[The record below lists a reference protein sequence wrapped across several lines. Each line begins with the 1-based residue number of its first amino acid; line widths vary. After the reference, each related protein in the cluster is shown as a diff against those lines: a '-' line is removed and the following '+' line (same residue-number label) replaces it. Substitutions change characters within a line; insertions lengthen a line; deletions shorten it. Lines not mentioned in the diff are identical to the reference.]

1 MKQSNFSVR
10 QGRSRSYDALPLQRS
25 DMPMDYL
32 VSLENYTAG
41 RTIRIPENLGPTQSL
56 QGFDSTYRNI
66 IDYIVRITYRIWETN
81 DREVEY
87 IGECYSPD
95 SQVFDDYGL
104 QLGNQKIIADT
115 HHTTAAFPDIILDA
129 EEVIWAGNDQ
139 VGFHTSHLTRISGT
153 NTGSSRYGN
162 ATGKTVNFFVI
173 ANCVAL
179 QNDIFLEHVLYNT
192 SAMLQQ
198 LGIDPWEEATRLVKN
213 PPAGWPRS
221 QENWDQLRSATSP
234 AIPISQAE
242 PISGFDPDAFTR
254 EIHDNVWNRDQ
265 SAITNS
271 YAENLF
277 FEGAT
282 ERTFSGRTTYR
293 NYVNELRSVFPDL
306 QLQVDEVY
314 WMGNELDGWLISTRW
329 SAEGTHLGEGVYRSP
344 TGKTCQLW
352 GITQWEVL
360 NGVIQ
365 KEWQLFNE
373 LDLMMQILAAQ
384 TK

>member
-1 MKQSNFSVR
+1 MKQSDFALERGQS
-10 QGRSRSYDALPLQRS
+10 RSRNALPLQRP
-25 DMPMDYL
+25 DMPVNHH
-32 VSLENYTAG
+32 VSLENYTSG
-41 RTIRIPENLGPTQSL
+41 RTTRIPKDLGPAQSL
-56 QGFDSTYRNI
+56 QGFDPTYRNI

-87 IGECYSPD
+87 IGECYSLD

-104 QLGNQKIIADT
+104 QLGNQKIIVDT
-115 HHTTAAFPDIILDA
+115 HHTTSAFPDIILDA

-139 VGFHTSHLTRISGT
+139 IGFHTSHLTRISGT

-162 ATGKTVNFFVI
+162 ATGKTVNFLVL

-198 LGIDPWEEATRLVKN
+198 LGIDPWEESARLVKN

-242 PISGFDPDAFTR
+242 PITGFDPDTFTR
-254 EIHDNVWNRDQ
+254 EIHDNVWNGNQ
-265 SAITNS
+265 SAIINS
-271 YAENLF
+271 YKENLL

-282 ERTFSGRTTYR
+282 ERIFSGRTAYR
-293 NYVNELRSVFPDL
+293 HYVNELRSVFPDL

-329 SAEGTHLGEGVYRSP
+329 SAEGTHLGKGIYRSP
-344 TGKTCQLW
+344 SGKTCQMW
-352 GITQWEVL
+352 GITQWQVL
-360 NGVIQ
+360 NGIVQ

-373 LDLMMQILAAQ
+373 LDLMMQILAD
-384 TK
+384 

>member
-10 QGRSRSYDALPLQRS
+10 QGRSRSHDALPLQRS

-32 VSLENYTAG
+32 VSLENYTAS
-41 RTIRIPENLGPTQSL
+41 RTIRLPENLGPTQSL

-198 LGIDPWEEATRLVKN
+198 LGLDPWEEAARLAKK

-254 EIHDNVWNRDQ
+254 EIHDNVWNGDQ
-265 SAITNS
+265 SAIPNS
-271 YAENLF
+271 YAENMF

-282 ERTFSGRTTYR
+282 ERTFSGSTTYR

-329 SAEGTHLGEGVYRSP
+329 SAEGTHLGDGIYRSP
-344 TGKTCQLW
+344 TGRACQLW
-352 GITQWEVL
+352 GITQWQVL

-373 LDLMMQILAAQ
+373 LDLMMQILADQ

>member
-1 MKQSNFSVR
+1 MKRSDFTLERGQS
-10 QGRSRSYDALPLQRS
+10 RSRNALPLQRLN
-25 DMPMDYL
+25 MPVDHN
-32 VSLENYTAG
+32 VSLKNYTSG
-41 RTIRIPENLGPTQSL
+41 RTTRIPKDLGPAQSL
-56 QGFDSTYRNI
+56 QGFDPTYRNI

-87 IGECYSPD
+87 IGECYSLD

-104 QLGNQKIIADT
+104 QLGNQKIIVDT
-115 HHTTAAFPDIILDA
+115 HHTTSAFPDIILDA

-139 VGFHTSHLTRISGT
+139 IGFHTSHLTRISGT

-162 ATGKTVNFFVI
+162 ATGKTVNFLVI

-198 LGIDPWEEATRLVKN
+198 LGIDPWEESARLVKN

-221 QENWDQLRSATSP
+221 QKNWDQLRSATSP

-242 PISGFDPDAFTR
+242 PITGFDPDTYTR
-254 EIHDNVWNRDQ
+254 EIHDNIWNGNQ
-265 SAITNS
+265 SAIINS
-271 YAENLF
+271 YAENLL

-282 ERTFSGRTTYR
+282 ERIFSGRTAYR
-293 NYVNELRSVFPDL
+293 QYVNELRSVFPDL

-329 SAEGTHLGEGVYRSP
+329 SAEGTHLGKGIYRSP
-344 TGKTCQLW
+344 SGRTCQMW
-352 GITQWEVL
+352 GITQWQVL
-360 NGVIQ
+360 NGIVQ

-373 LDLMMQILAAQ
+373 LDLMMQILAD
-384 TK
+384 

>member
-1 MKQSNFSVR
+1 MKQSDFPVR
-10 QGRSRSYDALPLQRS
+10 QGRSRSHDALPLQRS

-32 VSLENYTAG
+32 VSLGNYTSG
-41 RTIRIPENLGPTQSL
+41 YTIRIPENLGTTQSL
-56 QGFDSTYRNI
+56 QGFDPTYRNI

-139 VGFHTSHLTRISGT
+139 IGFHTSHLTRISGT

-198 LGIDPWEEATRLVKN
+198 LGIDPWEKATRLVKN

-254 EIHDNVWNRDQ
+254 EIHDNVWNGDQ
-265 SAITNS
+265 SVITNS
-271 YAENLF
+271 YAQNLF

-282 ERTFSGRTTYR
+282 ERTFSGRTAYR
-293 NYVNELRSVFPDL
+293 SYVNELRSVFPDL

-344 TGKTCQLW
+344 TDKTCQLW

>member
-10 QGRSRSYDALPLQRS
+10 QGRSRSHDALPLQRS

-32 VSLENYTAG
+32 VSLGNYTSG
-41 RTIRIPENLGPTQSL
+41 CTIRIPENLGTTQSL
-56 QGFDSTYRNI
+56 QGFDPTYRNI

-139 VGFHTSHLTRISGT
+139 IGFHTSHLTRISGT

-254 EIHDNVWNRDQ
+254 EIHDNVWNGDQ
-265 SAITNS
+265 SVITNS
-271 YAENLF
+271 YAQNLF

-282 ERTFSGRTTYR
+282 ERTFSGSTAYR
-293 NYVNELRSVFPDL
+293 SYVNELRSVFPDL

-344 TGKTCQLW
+344 TDKTCQLW

-373 LDLMMQILAAQ
+373 LDLMMQILAA
-384 TK
+384 

>member
-1 MKQSNFSVR
+1 MKRSDFTLERGQS
-10 QGRSRSYDALPLQRS
+10 RSRNALPLQRLN
-25 DMPMDYL
+25 MPVDHN
-32 VSLENYTAG
+32 VSLKNYTSG
-41 RTIRIPENLGPTQSL
+41 RTTRIPKDLGPAQSL
-56 QGFDSTYRNI
+56 QGFDPTYRNI

-87 IGECYSPD
+87 IGECYSLD

-104 QLGNQKIIADT
+104 QLGNQKIIVDT
-115 HHTTAAFPDIILDA
+115 HHTTSAFPDIILDA

-139 VGFHTSHLTRISGT
+139 IGFHTSHLTRISGT

-162 ATGKTVNFFVI
+162 ATGKTVNFLVI

-198 LGIDPWEEATRLVKN
+198 LGIDPWEESARLVKN

-221 QENWDQLRSATSP
+221 QKNWDQLRSATSP

-242 PISGFDPDAFTR
+242 PITGFDPDTFTR
-254 EIHDNVWNRDQ
+254 EIHNNVWNGNQ
-265 SAITNS
+265 SAIINS
-271 YAENLF
+271 YAENLL

-282 ERTFSGRTTYR
+282 ERIFSGRTAYR
-293 NYVNELRSVFPDL
+293 QYVNELRSVFPDL

-329 SAEGTHLGEGVYRSP
+329 SAEGTHLGNGIYRSP
-344 TGKTCQLW
+344 SGRTCQMW
-352 GITQWEVL
+352 GITQWQVL
-360 NGVIQ
+360 NGIVQ

-373 LDLMMQILAAQ
+373 LDLMMQILAD
-384 TK
+384 

>member
-1 MKQSNFSVR
+1 MKQSDFALERGQS
-10 QGRSRSYDALPLQRS
+10 RSRNALPLQRP
-25 DMPMDYL
+25 DMPVDHH
-32 VSLENYTAG
+32 VSLENYTSG
-41 RTIRIPENLGPTQSL
+41 RTTRIPKDLGPAQSL
-56 QGFDSTYRNI
+56 QGFDPTYRNI

-87 IGECYSPD
+87 IGECYSLD

-104 QLGNQKIIADT
+104 QLGNQKIIVDT
-115 HHTTAAFPDIILDA
+115 HHTTSAFPDIILDA

-139 VGFHTSHLTRISGT
+139 IGFHTSHLTRISGT

-162 ATGKTVNFFVI
+162 ATGKTVNFLVL

-198 LGIDPWEEATRLVKN
+198 LGIDPWEESARLVKN

-242 PISGFDPDAFTR
+242 PITGFDPDTFTR
-254 EIHDNVWNRDQ
+254 EIHDNVWNGNQ
-265 SAITNS
+265 SAIINS
-271 YAENLF
+271 YTENLL

-282 ERTFSGRTTYR
+282 ERIFSGRTAYR
-293 NYVNELRSVFPDL
+293 HYVNELRSVFPDL

-329 SAEGTHLGEGVYRSP
+329 SAEGTHLGKGIYRSP
-344 TGKTCQLW
+344 SGKTCQMW
-352 GITQWEVL
+352 GITQWQVL
-360 NGVIQ
+360 NGIVQ

-373 LDLMMQILAAQ
+373 LDLMMQILAD
-384 TK
+384 

>member
-1 MKQSNFSVR
+1 MKRSDFTLERGQS
-10 QGRSRSYDALPLQRS
+10 RSRNALPLQRLN
-25 DMPMDYL
+25 MPVDHN
-32 VSLENYTAG
+32 VSLKNYTSG
-41 RTIRIPENLGPTQSL
+41 RTTRIPKDLGPAQSL
-56 QGFDSTYRNI
+56 QGFDPTYRNI

-87 IGECYSPD
+87 IGECYSLD

-104 QLGNQKIIADT
+104 QLGNQKIIVDPR
-115 HHTTAAFPDIILDA
+115 HTTSAFPDIILDA

-139 VGFHTSHLTRISGT
+139 IGFHTSHLTRISGT

-162 ATGKTVNFFVI
+162 ATGKTVNFLVI

-198 LGIDPWEEATRLVKN
+198 LGIDPWEESARLVKN

-221 QENWDQLRSATSP
+221 QKNWDQLRSATSP

-242 PISGFDPDAFTR
+242 PITGFDPDTFTR
-254 EIHDNVWNRDQ
+254 EIHDNIWNGNQ
-265 SAITNS
+265 SAIINS
-271 YAENLF
+271 YAENLL

-282 ERTFSGRTTYR
+282 ERIFSGRTAYR
-293 NYVNELRSVFPDL
+293 QYVNELRSVFPDL

-329 SAEGTHLGEGVYRSP
+329 SAEGTHLGNGIYRSP
-344 TGKTCQLW
+344 SGRTCQMW
-352 GITQWEVL
+352 GITQWQVL
-360 NGVIQ
+360 NGIVQ

-373 LDLMMQILAAQ
+373 LDLMMQILAD
-384 TK
+384 

>member
-1 MKQSNFSVR
+1 MKRSDFTLERGQS
-10 QGRSRSYDALPLQRS
+10 RSRNALPLQRLN
-25 DMPMDYL
+25 MPVDHN
-32 VSLENYTAG
+32 VSLKNYTSG
-41 RTIRIPENLGPTQSL
+41 RTTRIPKDLGPAQSL
-56 QGFDSTYRNI
+56 QGFDPTYRNI

-87 IGECYSPD
+87 IGECYSLD

-104 QLGNQKIIADT
+104 QLGNQKIIVDT
-115 HHTTAAFPDIILDA
+115 HHTTSAFPDIILDA

-139 VGFHTSHLTRISGT
+139 IGFHTSHLTRISGT

-162 ATGKTVNFFVI
+162 ATGKTVNFLVI

-198 LGIDPWEEATRLVKN
+198 LSIDPWEESARLVKN

-221 QENWDQLRSATSP
+221 QKNWDQLRSATSP

-242 PISGFDPDAFTR
+242 PITGFDPDTFTR
-254 EIHDNVWNRDQ
+254 EIHDNIWNGNQ
-265 SAITNS
+265 SAIINS
-271 YAENLF
+271 YAENLL

-282 ERTFSGRTTYR
+282 ERIFSGRTAYR
-293 NYVNELRSVFPDL
+293 QYVNELRSVFPDL

-329 SAEGTHLGEGVYRSP
+329 SAEGTHLGNGIYRSP
-344 TGKTCQLW
+344 SGRTCQMW
-352 GITQWEVL
+352 GITQWQVL
-360 NGVIQ
+360 NGIVQ

-373 LDLMMQILAAQ
+373 LDLMMQILAD
-384 TK
+384 

>member
-1 MKQSNFSVR
+1 MKQSDFALERGQS
-10 QGRSRSYDALPLQRS
+10 RSRNALPLQRS
-25 DMPMDYL
+25 DMPVDHH
-32 VSLENYTAG
+32 VSLENYTSG
-41 RTIRIPENLGPTQSL
+41 RTTRIPKDLGPAQSL
-56 QGFDSTYRNI
+56 QGFDPTYRNI

-87 IGECYSPD
+87 IGECYSLD

-104 QLGNQKIIADT
+104 QLGNQKIIVDT
-115 HHTTAAFPDIILDA
+115 RHTTSAFPDIILDA

-139 VGFHTSHLTRISGT
+139 IGFHTSHLTRISGT

-162 ATGKTVNFFVI
+162 ATGKTVNFLVL

-198 LGIDPWEEATRLVKN
+198 LGIDPWEESARLIKK

-242 PISGFDPDAFTR
+242 PITGFDPDTFTR
-254 EIHDNVWNRDQ
+254 EIHDNVWNGNQ
-265 SAITNS
+265 SAIINS
-271 YAENLF
+271 YAENLL

-282 ERTFSGRTTYR
+282 ERIFSGRTAYR
-293 NYVNELRSVFPDL
+293 YYVNELRSVFPDL

-329 SAEGTHLGEGVYRSP
+329 SAEGTHLGKGIYRSP
-344 TGKTCQLW
+344 SGKTCQMW
-352 GITQWEVL
+352 GISQWQVL
-360 NGVIQ
+360 NGIVQ

-373 LDLMMQILAAQ
+373 LDLMMQILAD
-384 TK
+384 

>member
-1 MKQSNFSVR
+1 MKQSDFAAER
-10 QGRSRSYDALPLQRS
+10 GQSRSHNAALPLQRS
-25 DMPMDYL
+25 DMPVDHH
-32 VSLENYTAG
+32 VSLDNYTSV
-41 RTIRIPENLGPTQSL
+41 RTIRIPKDLGPAQSL
-56 QGFDSTYRNI
+56 QGFDPTYRNI
-66 IDYIVRITYRIWETN
+66 VDYIVRITYRIWETI

-87 IGECYSPD
+87 IDECYSPD
-95 SQVFDDYGL
+95 SRVFDDYGL
-104 QLGNQKIIADT
+104 QLGSQKIIVDT

-139 VGFHTSHLTRISGT
+139 IGFHTSHLTRISGT

-162 ATGKTVNFFVI
+162 ATGKTVNFLVL

-198 LGIDPWEEATRLVKN
+198 LGIDPWEESARLVKN

-221 QENWDQLRSATSP
+221 QETWDQLRSTTSP

-242 PISGFDPDAFTR
+242 PIVGFDPDAFAR
-254 EIHDNVWNRDQ
+254 EIHDNVWNGNQ
-265 SAITNS
+265 SAIINS
-271 YAENLF
+271 YAENLL

-282 ERTFSGRTTYR
+282 ERIFSGGTAYR
-293 NYVNELRSVFPDL
+293 HYVNELRGVFPDL

-329 SAEGTHLGEGVYRSP
+329 SAEGTHLGKGIYRSP
-344 TGKTCQLW
+344 SGKTCQMW
-352 GITQWEVL
+352 GITQWQVL
-360 NGVIQ
+360 NGIVQ

-373 LDLMMQILAAQ
+373 LDLIMQILAD
-384 TK
+384 

>member
-1 MKQSNFSVR
+1 MKRSDFTLKRGQS
-10 QGRSRSYDALPLQRS
+10 RSRNALPLQRLN
-25 DMPMDYL
+25 MPVDHH
-32 VSLENYTAG
+32 VSLKNYTSG
-41 RTIRIPENLGPTQSL
+41 RTTRIPKDLGPAQSL
-56 QGFDSTYRNI
+56 QGFDPTYRNI

-87 IGECYSPD
+87 IGECYSLD

-104 QLGNQKIIADT
+104 QLGNQKIIVDT
-115 HHTTAAFPDIILDA
+115 HHTTSAFPDIILDA

-139 VGFHTSHLTRISGT
+139 IGFHTSHLTRISGT

-162 ATGKTVNFFVI
+162 ATGKTVNFLVL

-198 LGIDPWEEATRLVKN
+198 LGIDPWEESARLVKN

-221 QENWDQLRSATSP
+221 QKNWDQLRSATSP

-242 PISGFDPDAFTR
+242 PITGFDPDTFTR
-254 EIHDNVWNRDQ
+254 EIHDNIWNGNQ
-265 SAITNS
+265 SAIINS
-271 YAENLF
+271 YAENLL

-282 ERTFSGRTTYR
+282 ERIFSGRTAYR
-293 NYVNELRSVFPDL
+293 QYVNELRSVFPDL

-329 SAEGTHLGEGVYRSP
+329 SAEGTHLGNGIYRSP
-344 TGKTCQLW
+344 SGRTCQMW
-352 GITQWEVL
+352 GITQWQVL
-360 NGVIQ
+360 NGIVQ

-373 LDLMMQILAAQ
+373 LDLMMQILAD
-384 TK
+384 

>member
-1 MKQSNFSVR
+1 MKRSDFTLERGQS
-10 QGRSRSYDALPLQRS
+10 RSRNALPLQRLN
-25 DMPMDYL
+25 MPVDHN
-32 VSLENYTAG
+32 VSLKNYTSG
-41 RTIRIPENLGPTQSL
+41 RTTRIPKDLGPAQSL
-56 QGFDSTYRNI
+56 QGFDPTYRNI

-87 IGECYSPD
+87 IGECYSLD

-104 QLGNQKIIADT
+104 QLGNQKIIVDT
-115 HHTTAAFPDIILDA
+115 HHTTSAFPDIILDA

-139 VGFHTSHLTRISGT
+139 IGFHTSHLTRISGT

-162 ATGKTVNFFVI
+162 ATGKTVNFLVL

-198 LGIDPWEEATRLVKN
+198 LGIDPWEESARLVKN

-221 QENWDQLRSATSP
+221 QKNWDQLRSATSP

-242 PISGFDPDAFTR
+242 PITGFDPDTFTR
-254 EIHDNVWNRDQ
+254 EIHDNIWNGNQ
-265 SAITNS
+265 SAIINS
-271 YAENLF
+271 YAENLL

-282 ERTFSGRTTYR
+282 ERIFSGRTAYR
-293 NYVNELRSVFPDL
+293 QYVNELRSVFPDL

-329 SAEGTHLGEGVYRSP
+329 SAEGTHLGNGIYRSP
-344 TGKTCQLW
+344 SGRTCQMW
-352 GITQWEVL
+352 GITQWQVL
-360 NGVIQ
+360 NGIVQ

-373 LDLMMQILAAQ
+373 LDLMMQILAD
-384 TK
+384 

>member
-10 QGRSRSYDALPLQRS
+10 QGRSHSHDALPLQSS

-32 VSLENYTAG
+32 VSLENYTAS
-41 RTIRIPENLGPTQSL
+41 RTIRLPENLGPTQSL

-162 ATGKTVNFFVI
+162 ATVKTVNFFVI

-198 LGIDPWEEATRLVKN
+198 LGLDPWEEAARLAKK

-254 EIHDNVWNRDQ
+254 EIHDNVWNGDQ
-265 SAITNS
+265 SAIPNS
-271 YAENLF
+271 YAENMF

-282 ERTFSGRTTYR
+282 ERTFSGSTTYR

-329 SAEGTHLGEGVYRSP
+329 SAEGTHLGDGIYRSP
-344 TGKTCQLW
+344 TGRACQLW
-352 GITQWEVL
+352 GITQWQVL

>member
-1 MKQSNFSVR
+1 MKQSDFALERGQS
-10 QGRSRSYDALPLQRS
+10 RSRNALPLQRP
-25 DMPMDYL
+25 DMPVNHH
-32 VSLENYTAG
+32 VSLESYTSG
-41 RTIRIPENLGPTQSL
+41 RTTRIPKDLGPAQSL
-56 QGFDSTYRNI
+56 QGFDPTYRNI

-87 IGECYSPD
+87 IGECYSLD

-104 QLGNQKIIADT
+104 QLGNQKIIVDT
-115 HHTTAAFPDIILDA
+115 HHTTSAFPDIILDA

-139 VGFHTSHLTRISGT
+139 IGFHTSHLTRISGT

-162 ATGKTVNFFVI
+162 ATGKTVNFLVL

-198 LGIDPWEEATRLVKN
+198 LGIDPWEESARLVKN

-242 PISGFDPDAFTR
+242 PITGFDPDTFTR
-254 EIHDNVWNRDQ
+254 EIHDNVWNGNQ
-265 SAITNS
+265 SAIINS
-271 YAENLF
+271 YAENLL

-282 ERTFSGRTTYR
+282 ERIFSGRTAYR
-293 NYVNELRSVFPDL
+293 HYVNELRSVFPDL

-329 SAEGTHLGEGVYRSP
+329 SAEGTHLGKGIYRSP
-344 TGKTCQLW
+344 SGKTCQMW
-352 GITQWEVL
+352 GITQWQVL
-360 NGVIQ
+360 NGIVQ

-373 LDLMMQILAAQ
+373 LDLMMQILAD
-384 TK
+384 

>member
-1 MKQSNFSVR
+1 MKQSDFALERGQS
-10 QGRSRSYDALPLQRS
+10 RSRNALPLQRQ
-25 DMPMDYL
+25 DMPVNHH
-32 VSLENYTAG
+32 VSLESYTSG
-41 RTIRIPENLGPTQSL
+41 RTTRIPKDLGPAQSL
-56 QGFDSTYRNI
+56 QGFDPTYRNI

-87 IGECYSPD
+87 IGECYSLD

-104 QLGNQKIIADT
+104 QLGNQKIIVDT
-115 HHTTAAFPDIILDA
+115 HHTTSAFPDIILDA

-139 VGFHTSHLTRISGT
+139 IGFHTSHLTRISGT

-162 ATGKTVNFFVI
+162 ATGKTVNFLVL

-198 LGIDPWEEATRLVKN
+198 LGIDPWEESARLVKN

-242 PISGFDPDAFTR
+242 PITEFDPDTFTR
-254 EIHDNVWNRDQ
+254 EIHDNVWNGNQ
-265 SAITNS
+265 SAIINS
-271 YAENLF
+271 YAENLL

-282 ERTFSGRTTYR
+282 ERVFSGRTAYR
-293 NYVNELRSVFPDL
+293 YYVNELRSVFPDL

-329 SAEGTHLGEGVYRSP
+329 SAEGTHLGKGIYRSP
-344 TGKTCQLW
+344 SGKTCQMW
-352 GITQWEVL
+352 GITQWQVL
-360 NGVIQ
+360 NGIVQ

-373 LDLMMQILAAQ
+373 LDLMMQILAD
-384 TK
+384 